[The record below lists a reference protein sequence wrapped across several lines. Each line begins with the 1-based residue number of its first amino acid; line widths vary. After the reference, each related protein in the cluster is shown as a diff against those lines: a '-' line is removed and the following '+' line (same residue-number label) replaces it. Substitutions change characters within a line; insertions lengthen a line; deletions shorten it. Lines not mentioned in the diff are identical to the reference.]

1 MNRQEKLIAEIHAEF
16 DTAQDRLLSQANA
29 ILSKPI
35 DATQS
40 AVESIG
46 ERLAKVGF
54 TNTPTVKKANEIKE
68 RKGAEIKKVVE
79 TREQAELIQYYQSTY
94 PFLKFLT
101 EAELDRI
108 CKKYNLVYAPSD
120 RYTEEVPEKNLR
132 DIETAQSLNSNDLYE
147 EKYQLQFRDY
157 EQKSALILMKAIGK
171 SDMIFSKSEARMLVT
186 KFTTGWDTNYYLG
199 KVEHIQYDNN
209 WLYCI
214 YKSLNRIGSY
224 SYQSVKTINKKGLF
238 IAAPETH
245 FNTEG
250 LKKKGLGFFQ
260 IFETEIK
267 DPIVFRYV
275 RGGIQVLTKWG
286 LEANDPDLVV
296 PKLN

>member
-1 MNRQEKLIAEIHAEF
+1 MNRKEKLIAEIHAEF
-16 DTAQDRLLSQANA
+16 DTAQDRLLNQANE
-29 ILSKPI
+29 ILSKPV
-35 DATQS
+35 DAKQT
-40 AVESIG
+40 AIESVG

-54 TNTPTVKKANEIKE
+54 TNTPTVKKANEIKINKE
-68 RKGAEIKKVVE
+68 AEIKKVVE
-79 TREQAELIQYYQSTY
+79 TREQAEIIQYYQANY

-108 CKKYNLVYAPSD
+108 CKKYNLIYAPSD

-132 DIETAQSLNSNDLYE
+132 DIETAQPLSSIDSTKDKYVFRVTEYWRGVPQEIKDLIGDGFE
-147 EKYQLQFRDY
+147 FIPERESWKTTPFSDRVLQ
-157 EQKSALILMKAIGK
+157 ALINDSGYDGEEPEYIYKKAIIENQCK
-171 SDMIFSKSEARMLVT
+171 
-186 KFTTGWDTNYYLG
+186 TG
-199 KVEHIQYDNN
+199 I
-209 WLYCI
+209 
-214 YKSLNRIGSY
+214 
-224 SYQSVKTINKKGLF
+224 F
-238 IAAPETH
+238 IAAPESH
-245 FNTEG
+245 FNTKG

>member
-16 DTAQDRLLSQANA
+16 DTAQDRLLCQANT

-35 DATQS
+35 DERQTAI
-40 AVESIG
+40 ESVG
-46 ERLAKVGF
+46 ERLARVGF

-79 TREQAELIQYYQSTY
+79 TREQAETIQYYQANY

-108 CKKYNLVYAPSD
+108 CKKYKLVYAPSH

-132 DIETAQSLNSNDLYE
+132 DIETAQVLDSIDVLPDKYFFRVTKYWRNVPQEIKDIIGEGFEFTPQYTAWRNTPFSDSTLQVLLNKAGYKGVEPEYIYN
-147 EKYQLQFRDY
+147 
-157 EQKSALILMKAIGK
+157 KAIVECVNK
-171 SDMIFSKSEARMLVT
+171 S
-186 KFTTGWDTNYYLG
+186 
-199 KVEHIQYDNN
+199 
-209 WLYCI
+209 
-214 YKSLNRIGSY
+214 
-224 SYQSVKTINKKGLF
+224 GLF

-250 LKKKGLGFFQ
+250 LKKKGLGFFSV
-260 IFETEIK
+260 FETEIK

-275 RGGIQVLTKWG
+275 RGGVQVLTKWG

>member
-16 DTAQDRLLSQANA
+16 DTAQDRLLSQANQ
-29 ILSKPI
+29 ILSKPV

-79 TREQAELIQYYQSTY
+79 TRELIQYYQTNY

-108 CKKYNLVYAPSD
+108 CKKYSLIHNHVGNYIGEIPF
-120 RYTEEVPEKNLR
+120 KNLE
-132 DIETAQSLNSNDLYE
+132 DIENAMPVKSTDRASDITYSLI
-147 EKYQLQFRDY
+147 DY
-157 EQKSALILMKAIGK
+157 HSHLIFGVFLSVWDSAFWKLPRRIENVSFTRLDPADEYLRENYDAPKSIY
-171 SDMIFSKSEARMLVT
+171 LV
-186 KFTTGWDTNYYLG
+186 
-199 KVEHIQYDNN
+199 
-209 WLYCI
+209 
-214 YKSLNRIGSY
+214 S
-224 SYQSVKTINKKGLF
+224 SVKCFKEDRQGLF
-238 IAAPETH
+238 ICAPKSQ
-245 FNTEG
+245 F
-250 LKKKGLGFFQ
+250 KGIPLN
-260 IFETEIK
+260 ISYTEIK

-275 RGGIQVLTKWG
+275 RGGIQVLTKMG
-286 LEANDPDLVV
+286 P
-296 PKLN
+296 

>member
-16 DTAQDRLLSQANA
+16 DTAQDRLLSQATQ
-29 ILSKPI
+29 ILSKPV

-79 TREQAELIQYYQSTY
+79 TREQAELIQYYQANY

-132 DIETAQSLNSNDLYE
+132 DIETAQKLLIGDDVETEYYIIVDHFWDDCPSDIRDALS
-147 EKYQLQFRDY
+147 KPFRFNPDSPFHKTNITETAIKKIIGY
-157 EQKSALILMKAIGK
+157 TGNYTGYVFLSARVQ
-171 SDMIFSKSEARMLVT
+171 E
-186 KFTTGWDTNYYLG
+186 
-199 KVEHIQYDNN
+199 
-209 WLYCI
+209 
-214 YKSLNRIGSY
+214 
-224 SYQSVKTINKKGLF
+224 VKRTGLF

>member
-16 DTAQDRLLSQANA
+16 DTAQDRLLEQDNEVLLRPLDISVTA
-29 ILSKPI
+29 I
-35 DATQS
+35 
-40 AVESIG
+40 ESVG

-54 TNTPTVKKANEIKE
+54 TNTPTAKEAEQIKQSKE
-68 RKGAEIKKVVE
+68 AKIKRVVE

-108 CKKYNLVYAPSD
+108 CKKYSLVYAQSEN
-120 RYTEEVPEKNLR
+120 YTEEVPEKNLR
-132 DIETAQSLNSNDLYE
+132 DIETSMKLHCQDKPEVLNYFSGEVWCSHDYKELKKLLKEKCKNVKSIKFTPVTDKPGQWLSE
-147 EKYQLQFRDY
+147 ENK
-157 EQKSALILMKAIGK
+157 IAIGVLQ
-171 SDMIFSKSEARMLVT
+171 SMGIR
-186 KFTTGWDTNYYLG
+186 TTDDQIHIWIDG
-199 KVEHIQYDNN
+199 KIETVER
-209 WLYCI
+209 
-214 YKSLNRIGSY
+214 S
-224 SYQSVKTINKKGLF
+224 GLF

-245 FNTEG
+245 FNTKG
-250 LKKKGLGFFQ
+250 LKKKGLGFFS

-286 LEANDPDLVV
+286 LEANDPALVV